1 MTKIIFFRDKNKA
14 YNENYCLSRK
24 ENTMN
29 EPITLDWAIQ
39 HCLDVAEHE
48 TCESCADAHRQLAEW
63 LTELKER
70 RALDACEK

>member
-1 MTKIIFFRDKNKA
+1 MTKVIFFRDKSKA

-29 EPITLDWAIQ
+29 EPIQ

-70 RALDACEK
+70 RELDACEK